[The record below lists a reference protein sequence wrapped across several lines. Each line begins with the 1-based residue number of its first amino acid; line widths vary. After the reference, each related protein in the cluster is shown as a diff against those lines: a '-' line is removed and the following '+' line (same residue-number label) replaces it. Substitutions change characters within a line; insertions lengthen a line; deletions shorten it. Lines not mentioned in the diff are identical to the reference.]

1 MNQSTKICLFIR
13 VSSDLQS
20 TERQHRE
27 LNEYCQSHN
36 FEITKTISSTIT
48 GKKEGKQRPD
58 LVELFES
65 ANDKLFDKV
74 IVTEISRLGRK
85 ARDIRST
92 IDYLH
97 KRKISVIFKNL
108 GGLESLDEQGNESF
122 VTNIILSIYAELA
135 QEETRILGE
144 RVKSGLITARE
155 NGKILGRPMG
165 LTDRQKVLRKYS
177 KLIFDL
183 NNKLSLSKC
192 MAIHD
197 VSKNTVIKVK
207 RLLSQVDCSNY

>member
-1 MNQSTKICLFIR
+1 MNHPTKICLFIR

-27 LNEYCQSHN
+27 LTEYCQSHN
-36 FEITKTISSTIT
+36 YEVSKTISSTIT

-58 LVELFES
+58 LIELFE
-65 ANDKLFDKV
+65 AADKRLFDKV
-74 IVTEISRLGRK
+74 LVTEISRLGRK

-97 KRKISVIFKNL
+97 KRKISVVFKNL

-122 VTNIILSIYAELA
+122 VTNVIVSIYAELA
-135 QEETRILGE
+135 QEETRLLGE
-144 RVKSGLITARE
+144 RTKSGLSTARK
-155 NGKILGRPMG
+155 NGKILGRPIG
-165 LTDRQKVLRKYS
+165 KTDNKKILKRYS
-177 KLIFDL
+177 KLVLDL
-183 NNKLSLSKC
+183 RDGLSLNKC
-192 MAIHD
+192 MAIHN

-207 RLLSQVDCSNY
+207 RLLS

>member
-1 MNQSTKICLFIR
+1 MNQQIKICLFIR

-36 FEITKTISSTIT
+36 FEVGKIISSTIT

-58 LVELFES
+58 LVELFEC
-65 ANDKLFDKV
+65 ANKKMFDKV

-97 KRKISVIFKNL
+97 QRKISVIFKNL
-108 GGLESLDEQGNESF
+108 GGLESLDEQGKESF
-122 VTNIILSIYAELA
+122 VTNVIVSIYAELA

-144 RVKSGLITARE
+144 RTKSGLATARK
-155 NGKILGRPMG
+155 NGKILGRPIG
-165 LTDRQKVLRKYS
+165 HTDRKKLLKRYS
-177 KLIFDL
+177 KLIADL
-183 NNKLSLSKC
+183 NSNLSLNKC
-192 MAIHD
+192 MAIHN

-207 RLLSQVDCSNY
+207 RLVGQ

>member
-1 MNQSTKICLFIR
+1 MNQPIRICLFIR

-36 FEITKTISSTIT
+36 FEVTKIISSAIT

-58 LVELFES
+58 LVELFDC
-65 ANDKLFDKV
+65 ANKKMFDKV
-74 IVTEISRLGRK
+74 LVTEISRLGRK

-108 GGLESLDEQGNESF
+108 GGLESLDEHGNESF
-122 VTNIILSIYAELA
+122 VTNIIVGIYSELA

-144 RVKSGLITARE
+144 RTKSGLVTARK
-155 NGKILGRPMG
+155 NGKILGRPTG
-165 LTDRQKVLRKYS
+165 HTDNKKILKRYS
-177 KLIFDL
+177 KLVTDL
-183 NNKLSLSKC
+183 HSKLSLNKC
-192 MAIHD
+192 MAIHN

-207 RLLSQVDCSNY
+207 RILKGML

>member
-1 MNQSTKICLFIR
+1 MNQPTKICLFIR

-20 TERQHRE
+20 TERQHKE
-27 LNEYCQSHN
+27 LTEYCQAHN

-58 LVELFES
+58 LIELFEA
-65 ANDKLFDKV
+65 ANKKTFSKV
-74 IVTEISRLGRK
+74 LVTEISRLGRK

-97 KRKISVIFKNL
+97 QKKISVIFKNL
-108 GGLESLDEQGNESF
+108 GGLESLDEQCNESF
-122 VTNIILSIYAELA
+122 VTNVIVNIYAELA

-144 RVKSGLITARE
+144 RTKSGLATARK
-155 NGKILGRPMG
+155 NGKILGRPTG
-165 LTDRQKVLRKYS
+165 NTDSKKILKRYS
-177 KLIFDL
+177 KLVADL
-183 NNKLSLSKC
+183 QDGLSLNKC

-197 VSKNTVIKVK
+197 VSKNTVI
-207 RLLSQVDCSNY
+207 